1 MSCFPT
7 DESDFDLDLY
17 SKYAR
22 MSSLVEYMYRSLCS
36 PLLCEKNSQE
46 QTEEYVPVAMT
57 AIALPVVIV
66 VVIFLT
72 VVLYLYKK

>member
-1 MSCFPT
+1 
-7 DESDFDLDLY
+7 
-17 SKYAR
+17 
-22 MSSLVEYMYRSLCS
+22 MYRSLCS
-36 PLLCEKNSQE
+36 PLLCEKNSKE

-66 VVIFLT
+66 VVIFFT